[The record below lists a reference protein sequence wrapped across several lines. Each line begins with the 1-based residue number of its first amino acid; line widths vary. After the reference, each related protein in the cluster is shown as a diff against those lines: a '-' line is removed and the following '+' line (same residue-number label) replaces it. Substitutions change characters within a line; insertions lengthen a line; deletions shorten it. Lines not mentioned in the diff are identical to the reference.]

1 MASENICALFFVI
14 SCFISKREHL
24 CSKMDNSH
32 SNLVFLCLIKFKLQV
47 KHGGKKNA
55 EKSVVPNLNLNLN
68 LPPNAEFLHVSRGK
82 LLWYLSISKR
92 KILAFKYQAFGEPA
106 TVI

>member
-1 MASENICALFFVI
+1 
-14 SCFISKREHL
+14 
-24 CSKMDNSH
+24 MDNSH
-32 SNLVFLCLIKFKLQV
+32 SNLVFLCVIKLKLQF
-47 KHGGKKNA
+47 KHGGKKKKYR
-55 EKSVVPNLNLNLN
+55 KSIVPNLNLNLN